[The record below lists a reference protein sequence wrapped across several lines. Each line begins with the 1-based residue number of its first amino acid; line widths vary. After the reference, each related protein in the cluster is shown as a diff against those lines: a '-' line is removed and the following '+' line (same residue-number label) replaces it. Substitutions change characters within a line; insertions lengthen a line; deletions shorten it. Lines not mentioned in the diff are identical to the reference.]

1 MEWVREPAV
10 ARMFYEGKREELE
23 RHLNALF
30 KNMKQGRERAVISP
44 HAGYIYSGR
53 TAAHAIAALGK
64 AERFI
69 ILGPNHTGLGPEFS
83 TMTIGSWRTPLGKVQ
98 IDKKLAESLMDCGF
112 LQEDDMAHA
121 REHSIEVQ
129 LPFLQHRFPRFSFVP
144 ICIQN
149 TSYSEEFMGKC
160 EALGHL
166 VAREMKK
173 SHAGLIASSDFSHYL
188 QKKIADEK
196 DLAAIRAILALDVK
210 AFFSELSGR
219 DASVCG
225 FGPIAV
231 AMYVAKELGM
241 RPRLLH
247 KSSSGDQTGDDR
259 SVVTY
264 YAVGFG

>member
-10 ARMFYEGKREELE
+10 ARMFYEGKKEELSH
-23 RHLNALF
+23 HLNALF
-30 KNMKQGRERAVISP
+30 RSMKPGRERAVISP

-53 TAAHAIAALGK
+53 TAAHAIASLAK

-69 ILGPNHTGLGPEFS
+69 IVGPNHTGLGPEFS
-83 TMTIGSWRTPLGKVQ
+83 TMTLGSWRTPLGKVPV
-98 IDKKLAESLMDCGF
+98 DKKLAEGLMDCGF

-129 LPFLQHRFPRFSFVP
+129 LPLLQHRFPRFTFAPV
-144 ICIQN
+144 CIQN
-149 TSYSEEFMGKC
+149 TEYSPAFMQKC
-160 EALGHL
+160 EAIGRL

-173 SHAGLIASSDFSHYL
+173 SHAGLVCSSDFSHYISR
-188 QKKIADEK
+188 QAADEK
-196 DLAAIRAILALDVK
+196 DLAAIRAILALDVT
-210 AFFSELSGR
+210 AFFKELSER

-231 AMYVAKELGM
+231 AMFAAKELSL

-247 KSSSGDQTGDDR
+247 KSSSGDATGDYN

>member
-10 ARMFYEGKREELE
+10 ARMFYEGKKEELTH
-23 RHLNALF
+23 RLNALF
-30 KNMKQGRERAVISP
+30 RSMKPGRERAVISP

-53 TAAHAIAALGK
+53 TAAHAIAALAK

-69 ILGPNHTGLGPEFS
+69 ILGPNHTGLGPEFA
-83 TMTIGSWRTPLGKVQ
+83 TMTIGSWRTPLGKVPV
-98 IDKKLAESLMDCGF
+98 DKRLAEGLMDCGF
-112 LQEDDMAHA
+112 LMEDDMAHA

-129 LPFLQHRFPRFSFVP
+129 LPFLQHRFPKFTFTPV
-144 ICIQN
+144 CIQN
-149 TSYSEEFMGKC
+149 TEYSEGFMQKC
-160 EALGHL
+160 ETLGHL
-166 VAREMKK
+166 AAKAMKGGK
-173 SHAGLIASSDFSHYL
+173 TGLVCSSDFSHYL
-188 QKKIADEK
+188 SKAAADEK
-196 DLAAIRAILALDVK
+196 DNAAIRAIIALDVK
-210 AFFSELSGR
+210 SFFKELSER

-231 AMYVAKELGM
+231 AMYAARELSL

-247 KSSSGDQTGDDR
+247 KSSSGDETGDYR